1 MKTFFK
7 DGEKSVIDFNAAHLC
22 VYCNTY
28 IRSKNWEYHNS
39 GVKHRLNVKSNKKHF
54 RRVSLGNGVYENQI
68 ILPETE
74 NVSFDRPVFIR
85 KSCIRNNK

>member
-39 GVKHRLNVKSNKKHF
+39 GVKHRLNVRTNKKHF
-54 RRVSLGNGVYENQI
+54 RRVSLGDGKYEKHI
-68 ILPETE
+68 DLPDTE

>member
-1 MKTFFK
+1 MKIFYK
-7 DGEKSVIDFNAAHLC
+7 NGEKAVIDLNASHLC

-28 IRSKNWEYHNS
+28 ITSKNWEYHNS
-39 GVKHRLNVKSNKKHF
+39 GVKHNLNVRTNKKHF
-54 RRVSLGNGVYENQI
+54 RRVSLGNGKYENQI

-85 KSCIRNNK
+85 RSCIVNNK